1 MERERIPLM
10 YRPSEPAGLSLLFA
24 TLCMVDIFGVF
35 PIIALP
41 RAIIQCGWLG
51 IPLVI
56 FVLSLQVYTAR
67 LLGKSWIIATNLD
80 PQLARKNRYPLAAV
94 TEMTLGPF
102 ARNCVTVLLNLTV
115 FGGGIPSLLV
125 ASQNLQLF
133 GIKVSGEKFD
143 LSFCYWLLIV
153 GVLLCPIMWLGSPR
167 DMKWLAMCSTLVVT
181 LTATLTWWC
190 IASDNVIEEPE
201 PVPLWPPWERFISGY
216 AILAFQ
222 FDVHPTLM
230 TIQVDMRKPKDVNK
244 AVISSFIF
252 TGTLF
257 TVSTGLAA
265 WKYGDRITANVLQ
278 LVPGGFATR
287 AAILLA
293 ALQLCLSSA
302 VGHTALFQH
311 VEDKLHVRRS
321 FSWKRCVTRSAL
333 VFLAVA
339 LGESVP
345 RFDIVMALIG
355 GSLTGPLVF
364 ILPPLMY
371 SRIKKLQGAAQ
382 RTPTPQV
389 FSACQRRGGFNLV
402 DDHRV
407 HSQSVH
413 YGFKFE
419 SNVDPMTRH
428 SYVYYE
434 NSNAGELM
442 GEDDDQDETSVGQP
456 IHLDVSKPVVIRE
469 RRCRS
474 QCTSGGYFTW
484 SRPESLIDWFEHLV
498 IILGVILTISST
510 YINVRNTIRFV
521 EFTPPCIVNVSAAA
535 KGLDFH

>member
-1 MERERIPLM
+1 MERERTPLL
-10 YRPSEPAGLSLLFA
+10 YKCSESAGLSLLFA

-35 PIIALP
+35 PIITLP

-56 FVLSLQVYTAR
+56 LVLSLQVYTAR
-67 LLGKSWIIATNLD
+67 LLGKSWIIAMTLD
-80 PQLARKNRYPLAAV
+80 PQLTRKNRYPLAAV
-94 TEMTLGPF
+94 AQMTLGPF
-102 ARNCVTVLLNLTV
+102 ACNCVTVLLNLTV

-143 LSFCYWLLIV
+143 LSFCYWLIIV

-190 IASDNVIEEPE
+190 IASDDVIAEPK

-230 TIQVDMRKPKDVNK
+230 TIQVDMLQPKDVSK
-244 AVISSFIF
+244 AVISSFLF

-278 LVPGGFATR
+278 LVPGGFATH

-302 VGHTALFQH
+302 IGHSALFQH
-311 VEDKLHVRRS
+311 VEDKLRVKRS

-371 SRIKKLQGAAQ
+371 SRIKKLQVAVQ
-382 RTPTPQV
+382 RSSTPNI
-389 FSACQRRGGFNLV
+389 FSAYQKRGGSNLIA
-402 DDHRV
+402 DPRV

-419 SNVDPMTRH
+419 TNIDPTSCH
-428 SYVYYE
+428 SFVYYDTGKT
-434 NSNAGELM
+434 GELM
-442 GEDDDQDETSVGQP
+442 GEDDNQGETTAEQQV
-456 IHLDVSKPVVIRE
+456 HLDASKPVVVKE
-469 RRCRS
+469 RTSHS
-474 QCTSGGYFTW
+474 QFTSDNCSFANYLSMVISMYQKSNTW
-484 SRPESLIDWFEHLV
+484 GDLPILPHGVHL
-498 IILGVILTISST
+498 
-510 YINVRNTIRFV
+510 
-521 EFTPPCIVNVSAAA
+521 
-535 KGLDFH
+535 